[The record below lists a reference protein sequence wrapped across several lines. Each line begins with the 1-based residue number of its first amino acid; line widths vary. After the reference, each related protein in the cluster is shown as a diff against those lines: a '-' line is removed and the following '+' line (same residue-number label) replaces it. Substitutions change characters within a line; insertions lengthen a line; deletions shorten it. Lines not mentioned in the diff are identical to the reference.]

1 MGYRA
6 QAILCCILA
15 LPVVASI
22 ANAQLIGNGSLRDE
36 YDYIIVGG
44 GPGGMTLANRLSE
57 NSSVTVLLI
66 EAGPLHNY
74 EKAIMIPRWQPL
86 SALELQYQWELLTVP
101 QTELLYRPVPL
112 EQGRLLGGGSSINIM
127 LMNLGAPAEFE
138 AWADFGNPGW
148 DWDGISPYYRKAEK
162 YTPPSAEQLT
172 EFNITYDEVC
182 HGFDGQV
189 SSGYS
194 AWHYPQNSLWQE
206 GLDTLG
212 IKRAHDPLCDPL
224 GSFFS
229 PHALDHSNQSRVDAR
244 IAYFDPIFGKG
255 GTPRANI
262 DVIVNNMVTKL
273 IMTNGTADG
282 TIAVTGVEAS
292 FAASAHSARTTVN
305 VTKEAIVS
313 GGAIQTPKL
322 LQLSGIGDATV
333 LKSLGI
339 DVVVDLPGVGA
350 NLQDHPG
357 AFNVGAVGH
366 GIPNEPEEWLNPVL
380 DSEQGDLYYSNRTGR
395 WTEAGDCLA
404 FLPYN
409 NVSSSE
415 EVAAQ
420 VLASMDTAT
429 SLTYLP
435 SDTHPEV
442 AAGYAAQVDAIRGMT
457 INGTTAGEELIWF
470 GGGFEVVNVLMSPLS
485 RGTVRPITKDPFVN
499 PAVDPRYATHPADMD
514 RLVDAQIFYRKLIAT
529 PQMQQIGLVDV
540 TPGPLVQGR
549 AALELY
555 VRAVLTTAWHP
566 VGTSAMLP
574 RAMGGVVDPSLKVY
588 GVENLRVVDASIMPI
603 LVSAHTMGTTYAIAE
618 KAADIIKATWV

>member
-1 MGYRA
+1 MACLRPHVMLRY
-6 QAILCCILA
+6 ILA
-15 LPVVASI
+15 FSVAASI
-22 ANAQLIGNGSLRDE
+22 ASAQLVGGGSLRDA
-36 YDYIIVGG
+36 YDYVIVGG

-57 NSSVTVLLI
+57 NSSVSVLLI

-101 QTELLYRPVPL
+101 QTELLARPVSL

-138 AWADFGNPGW
+138 AWANFGNPGW
-148 DWDGISPYYRKAEK
+148 DWEGITPYYRKAEK
-162 YTPPSAEQLT
+162 YTPPSAEQVA
-172 EFNITYDEVC
+172 EFDITYDESC

-189 SSGYS
+189 ASGYS

-206 GLDTLG
+206 GLDSLG
-212 IKRAHDPLCDPL
+212 IKRAYDPLCDPL

-244 IAYFDPIFGKG
+244 IAYFDPIFGVG
-255 GTPRANI
+255 GTPRDNI
-262 DVIVNNMVTKL
+262 DVIVNTMATKL
-273 IMTNGTADG
+273 IMSNDTADG
-282 TIAVTGVEAS
+282 TVIVTGVE
-292 FAASAHSARTTVN
+292 FAESALLPRTTVN
-305 VTKEAIVS
+305 VTKEAIVA

-322 LQLSGIGDATV
+322 LQLSGIGEAKV
-333 LKSLGI
+333 LEGLEI
-339 DVVVDLPGVGA
+339 DVIVDLPGVGA

-357 AFNVGAVGH
+357 AFNVGAVGL
-366 GIPNEPEEWLNPVL
+366 GIPNETEEWLDPIL
-380 DSEQGDLYYSNRTGR
+380 DSEQGDLYYSDRTGR

-415 EVAAQ
+415 EMAAQ

-429 SLTYLP
+429 SMNFLP
-435 SDTHPEV
+435 TDTHPDV

-485 RGTVRPITKDPFVN
+485 RGTVRPITKDPFLN

-514 RLVDAQIFYRKLIAT
+514 RLVDAQIFYRKLIDT
-529 PQMQQIGLVDV
+529 PQMKQIGLTDV

-555 VRAVLTTAWHP
+555 VRGALTTAWHP

-574 RAMGGVVDPSLKVY
+574 RDIGGVVDPELKVY

-603 LVSAHTMGTTYAIAE
+603 LVSAHTMGTAYAISE